1 MKAAIFDPDNQAKD
15 GDRSVL
21 EVHDIDVRDPE
32 PSEVLVRTTTSGV
45 CHSDLHFVDGK
56 WAAAFGGLPAV
67 LGHEAAGVVEKV
79 GDDVTYVQPGD
90 NVIMSFRPF
99 CGDCYWCLR
108 GEPNLCPAPNDAA
121 LARNR
126 LTWDGRPVVQMA
138 SVGSFGEY
146 MLTTQAGVLKIPED
160 IPPAEAAL
168 VGCGVMTGVGAA
180 LYTAQVPGGA
190 IVAVIGC
197 GGVGLNVI
205 QGCKI
210 AGASQIIAVDILDN
224 KLEMATKFGAT
235 STINASNV
243 DPVEAVKELTS
254 SEGVEGVEIAFEAI
268 GNVNAARQAW
278 DMVRAGGTACIVG
291 MMPLGSEVSL
301 PGPEFL
307 QEKKAI
313 GCMYGSTRFREHM
326 PKLLDLYRQEK
337 LDLTGLVSKRFEL
350 GQINEAFAAM
360 QNGEVARGV
369 LDISQP

>member
-1 MKAAIFDPDNQAKD
+1 MKAAIFDPANQAKD

-21 EVHDIDVRDPE
+21 EVHDITVRDPR
-32 PSEVLVRTTTSGV
+32 PGEVLVRTTTSGV

-67 LGHEAAGVVEKV
+67 LGHEAAGVVESV
-79 GDDVTYVQPGD
+79 GADVTYVSPGD

-121 LARNR
+121 LARDR
-126 LTWDGRPVVQMA
+126 LNWDGRPVVQMA

-146 MLTTQAGVLKIPED
+146 MLTTQSGVLKIPED

-180 LYTAQVPGGA
+180 LYTAKVPGGS

-205 QGCKI
+205 QGCRI
-210 AGASQIIAVDILDN
+210 AGASRIIAVDILDN
-224 KLEMATKFGAT
+224 KLEMAENFGAT
-235 STINASNV
+235 DTVNGANV
-243 DPVEAVKELTS
+243 DAVEAIKELT
-254 SEGVEGVEIAFEAI
+254 GGDGVEIAFEAI

-291 MMPLGSEVSL
+291 MMPLGSEVSV

-307 QEKKAI
+307 QEKKMI
-313 GCMYGSTRFREHM
+313 GCMYGSTRFRDHM
-326 PKLLDLYRQEK
+326 PKLLDLYRQGK
-337 LDLTGLVSKRFEL
+337 LDLTGLVSRRFEL

>member
-180 LYTAQVPGGA
+180 LYTAKVPGGA

>member
-1 MKAAIFDPDNQAKD
+1 MKAAIFDPENQAKD

-45 CHSDLHFVDGK
+45 CHSDLHFIDGK

-67 LGHEAAGVVEKV
+67 LGHEAAGVVESV
-79 GDDVTYVQPGD
+79 GDDVTYVRPGD

-99 CGDCYWCLR
+99 CGECYWCLR

-121 LARNR
+121 LSRSR

-180 LYTAQVPGGA
+180 LYTAKVPGGA
-190 IVAVIGC
+190 VVAVIGC

-205 QGCKI
+205 QGCRI

-224 KLEMATKFGAT
+224 KLEMATNFGAT
-235 STINASNV
+235 STINAANV
-243 DPVEAVKELTS
+243 DAVEAVKEAT
-254 SEGVEGVEIAFEAI
+254 GGDGVEIAFEAI

-278 DMVRAGGTACIVG
+278 DMVRAGGNRLHRRHDAARLRGQPAGARVPAG
-291 MMPLGSEVSL
+291 EEGDRLHVRQHPL
-301 PGPEFL
+301 P
-307 QEKKAI
+307 
-313 GCMYGSTRFREHM
+313 
-326 PKLLDLYRQEK
+326 
-337 LDLTGLVSKRFEL
+337 
-350 GQINEAFAAM
+350 
-360 QNGEVARGV
+360 
-369 LDISQP
+369 